1 ISPTCRTRRTFGS
14 ALIDSMNA
22 GVSPNSAVSVGV
34 VPYGESPKTAI
45 VSSSF
50 ELGSIGVPL
59 PANAE
64 DDSTVRALK
73 TLRRRFVRI
82 DAWLL
87 GRRDGSGTSKGD
99 SETVRCQ
106 FRDPPSTEGRDERRC
121 ALSSWNGVREPSR
134 GAPDSPR

>member
-50 ELGSIGVPL
+50 EFGSIGVPL
-59 PANAE
+59 PATAE

-73 TLRRRFVRI
+73 TLRIPFVRI
-82 DAWLL
+82 DALL
-87 GRRDGSGTSKGD
+87 LAGGTVQEAAAATPK
-99 SETVRCQ
+99 R
-106 FRDPPSTEGRDERRC
+106 F
-121 ALSSWNGVREPSR
+121 GVNFVIR
-134 GAPDSPR
+134 